1 MRPSQAKRALS
12 DSFGFVRIRIRTAF
26 FGTPQAKRKLS
37 DSRIHVRIP
46 FGLESERFFEGLLKQ
61 NADFGFVHRL
71 GFIIFN
77 EPDPTTRSGGR
88 GGGNA
93 WNLVLGP
100 MPLTVKD
107 LLTVTQELQ
116 HLMGSDFRETFGTAQ

>member
-1 MRPSQAKRALS
+1 MLVDMQFRIGVGIENCAPRKRNAHFRILS
-12 DSFGFVRIRIRTAF
+12 DSFGFESERLF

-37 DSRIHVRIP
+37 DSRTHVRIP

-77 EPDPTTRSGGR
+77 EPDPTTRSGMLACLEG
-88 GGGNA
+88 A
-93 WNLVLGP
+93 
-100 MPLTVKD
+100 
-107 LLTVTQELQ
+107 E
-116 HLMGSDFRETFGTAQ
+116 MGH